1 MEYIPTK
8 CFIED
13 NNIVTTATIGGLLVL
28 SLILNIVQ
36 CIRSCRDGRDGRD
49 GHDGRDGRDG
59 HDGRRTSD
67 QHQLDME
74 LGTGISVPIVRR
86 EFQLSSLTRNVI
98 SNS

>member
-49 GHDGRDGRDG
+49 GHDGR
-59 HDGRRTSD
+59 RTSD